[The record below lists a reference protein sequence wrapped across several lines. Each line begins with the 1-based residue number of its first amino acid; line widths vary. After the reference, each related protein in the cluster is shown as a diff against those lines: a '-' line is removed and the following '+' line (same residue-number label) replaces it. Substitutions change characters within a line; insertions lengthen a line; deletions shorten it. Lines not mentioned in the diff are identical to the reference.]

1 MIAAIRKLWAEAM
14 RPTIGSGYLW
24 AVIGISHVMLGAAL
38 QGVLG
43 ASGAAAR
50 LVVAFGYWM
59 LKERGDLRRGGSL
72 RDGVVDAALVGVG
85 AFYSALVADRGD
97 RRDHCRGH
105 HQGNTA
111 NDSEERNAVNA
122 WGPKGGLTQDP
133 NAVQS

>member
-1 MIAAIRKLWAEAM
+1 MSASIRRLWAEAM

-50 LVVAFGYWM
+50 LVLTVVYWI

-72 RDGVVDAALVGVG
+72 RDGIVDAALVGVG
-85 AFYSALVADRGD
+85 AFYSGPRWWPIAVIIAIAAGAIIKEARPT
-97 RRDHCRGH
+97 
-105 HQGNTA
+105 TA
-111 NDSEERNAVNA
+111 KNA
-122 WGPKGGLTQDP
+122 TR
-133 NAVQS
+133 